1 LGTNALKIHS
11 DLVVASPKASFG
23 LPEASR
29 GIYAAAGG
37 LPRVM
42 RNCGLQVASEIA
54 LTGRKLSAEEAK
66 SFNLIN
72 RISKT
77 PESLIEEVI
86 GLAKQIASISP
97 DAILVTRQGLREAW
111 ETASVERA
119 TQITADRWTEKLM
132 GSENTRIGLAAFAAK
147 KQPKWVPSK
156 L

>member
-1 LGTNALKIHS
+1 MLKFHS

-77 PESLIEEVI
+77 PESLIEEAI

>member
-1 LGTNALKIHS
+1 
-11 DLVVASPKASFG
+11 LVVASPKATFG

-42 RNCGLQVASEIA
+42 RNCGLQIASEIA

-77 PESLIEEVI
+77 PGSLIEEAI
-86 GLAKQIASISP
+86 SLAKQIASISP

-119 TQITADRWTEKLM
+119 TQITAERWTEKLM

>member
-1 LGTNALKIHS
+1 M
-11 DLVVASPKASFG
+11 VVASPKASFG

-42 RNCGLQVASEIA
+42 RNCGLQIASEIA

-72 RISKT
+72 RISQT
-77 PESLIEEVI
+77 PESLIEEAI

-97 DAILVTRQGLREAW
+97 DAIFVTRQGLREAW

-119 TQITADRWTEKLM
+119 AQITAERWTEKLM
-132 GSENTRIGLAAFAAK
+132 SSENTRIGLAAFAAK
-147 KQPKWVPSK
+147 KQPRWVPSK

>member
-1 LGTNALKIHS
+1 MVI
-11 DLVVASPKASFG
+11 ASPKASFG

-42 RNCGLQVASEIA
+42 RNCGLQIASEIA

-72 RISKT
+72 RVSKT
-77 PESLIEEVI
+77 PESLIEEAI
-86 GLAKQIASISP
+86 DFAKQIASISP

-132 GSENTRIGLAAFAAK
+132 GSENTRIGLAAFAGK